1 MAVKPCIVL
10 CPIFYVCYIVMACF
24 SISDVLKG
32 EYNGLK
38 VAVKSLKDSS
48 KAAQQFLAEAS
59 VMT

>member
-1 MAVKPCIVL
+1 MT
-10 CPIFYVCYIVMACF
+10 CF